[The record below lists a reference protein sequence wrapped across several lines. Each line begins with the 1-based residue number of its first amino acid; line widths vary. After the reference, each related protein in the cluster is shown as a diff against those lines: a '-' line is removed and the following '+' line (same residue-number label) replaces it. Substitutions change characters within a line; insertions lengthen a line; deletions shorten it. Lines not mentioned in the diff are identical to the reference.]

1 MGIKTIIQKKFQ
13 NLFVSV
19 VFNESECTLR
29 CKVVQNDA
37 IKKTFGKTFNIEF
50 SQEALDQ
57 NVENY
62 IIALQE
68 EYQFV
73 YIAFLLNSMGQGAI
87 EGYNNAS
94 FKKFDVD
101 VQNVHH
107 TSISNLWSVYASHI
121 EIKWAKN
128 IFSEIGLDL
137 IYSPFVI
144 LNDFVISQKLKN
156 KPTCYILN
164 CQDFFVL
171 AIFEDRRVH
180 FGAFFKTQNDTSFAR
195 SSETND
201 WESEEKEENITDDG
215 ELPEI
220 EDIDN
225 DEMSDLAD
233 IGDIDDFRSVD
244 SFADVDEVKTLG
256 HFAGIHNV
264 SQEDSSLELYG
275 RDLLVYKYL
284 KSSLEEY
291 YHNPAYKSEFIEEII
306 IFDGYEISSDLIR
319 QLEDEL
325 MMDVEIHKVD
335 VADRMCDI
343 AIKEI
348 FA

>member
-13 NLFVSV
+13 NLFVCV
-19 VFNESECTLR
+19 VFNENECMLR
-29 CKVVQNDA
+29 CKVVQNDT
-37 IKKTFGKTFNIEF
+37 IKKTFSKTFSIEF

-62 IIALQE
+62 IISLQE

-73 YIAFLLNSMGQGAI
+73 YVAFLLNSMGQGAI
-87 EGYNNAS
+87 EGCSNAS
-94 FKKFDVD
+94 FTKHNVD
-101 VQNVHH
+101 VHNVHH
-107 TSISNLWSVYASHI
+107 TSITNLWSVYASHI

-128 IFSEIGLDL
+128 LFSEIGLDL
-137 IYSPFVI
+137 IYSPFI
-144 LNDFVISQKLKN
+144 LLNDFVISQKLKT

-171 AIFEDRRVH
+171 AIFEDRKVH
-180 FGAFFKTQNDTSFAR
+180 FGAFFRTQSDTSFAH
-195 SSETND
+195 SSEMND
-201 WESEEKEENITDDG
+201 WETEEKEENIAALG
-215 ELPEI
+215 EMPEI
-220 EDIDN
+220 EESSN

-244 SFADVDEVKTLG
+244 SFTDIDDVKTLG
-256 HFAGIHNV
+256 HFKGLDDV
-264 SQEDSSLELYG
+264 RQEDSSLELYG

-291 YHNPAYKSEFIEEII
+291 YHNPVYTSEFIEEIV